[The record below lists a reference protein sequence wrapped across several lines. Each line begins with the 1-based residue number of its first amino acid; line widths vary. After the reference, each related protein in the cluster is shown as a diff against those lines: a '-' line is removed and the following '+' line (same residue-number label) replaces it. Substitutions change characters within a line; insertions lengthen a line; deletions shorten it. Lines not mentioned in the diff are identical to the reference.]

1 MWHAATAR
9 ALSGESGSGSVGEAF
24 TLATGDR
31 LPGDSELVPFWIYP
45 LDHGAVVQRHVLAL
59 PLSRE
64 LDRLDALR
72 NALAV
77 YRLAFGQ
84 ARQEDVIDHL
94 LRCLGPI
101 EPARLLP
108 KYGST

>member
-1 MWHAATAR
+1 MHHGTSRAALR
-9 ALSGESGSGSVGEAF
+9 SRGLSPPKPSEKLEA
-24 TLATGDR
+24 
-31 LPGDSELVPFWIYP
+31 
-45 LDHGAVVQRHVLAL
+45 AVEAEIAKE
-59 PLSRE
+59 P

-94 LRCLGPI
+94 LKRLGPDR
-101 EPARLLP
+101 ARALAAELRIDLRP
-108 KYGST
+108 PQAKPTA

>member
-1 MWHAATAR
+1 
-9 ALSGESGSGSVGEAF
+9 
-24 TLATGDR
+24 
-31 LPGDSELVPFWIYP
+31 VPFWIYP
-45 LDHGAVVQRHVLAL
+45 LEHGAVVERHVLAL

-72 NALAV
+72 DALAV

-94 LRCLGPI
+94 LARLGPDR
-101 EPARLLP
+101 ARALAAELRIDLRP
-108 KYGST
+108 PLTKRIT